1 MRAHNMDFLILCKNH
16 RKQNGLKNLEERH
29 RVPVISIN
37 YK

>member
-1 MRAHNMDFLILCKNH
+1 MDFLILCKNH